1 MATRNKRKLAALNKE
16 NCEEHPRSKSAQN
29 SDAPRSQEDYIT
41 QVSEEIEGRV
51 TKKLSQEFS
60 RTENRILGAL
70 ARLDS
75 FLMNPLL
82 QGHSGTATETSRNV
96 FSVNQGTSEDDSQSD
111 PHPEAGTF
119 DSQAMRNA
127 GQELCCDKEAT
138 KCEKNSKKMNIWHEN
153 YYRSP
158 KNDLYFHSN
167 CRNGLVCRSADVT
180 FYPLLVNFSSV
191 NTKHTWKHQKV
202 R

>member
-16 NCEEHPRSKSAQN
+16 NCEEHPRGKSAQN

-51 TKKLSQEFS
+51 TKKLSQEFR

-127 GQELCCDKEAT
+127 GQKLCCD
-138 KCEKNSKKMNIWHEN
+138 SIRYHFKK
-153 YYRSP
+153 
-158 KNDLYFHSN
+158 HSSS
-167 CRNGLVCRSADVT
+167 LVV
-180 FYPLLVNFSSV
+180 PSV
-191 NTKHTWKHQKV
+191 TKHQASK
-202 R
+202 

>member
-1 MATRNKRKLAALNKE
+1 MATRNKRKLATLNKE

-29 SDAPRSQEDYIT
+29 SDVPKSQEDYIT
-41 QVSEEIEGRV
+41 QVSEDIEGRV
-51 TKKLSQEFS
+51 TKKLSQEFI
-60 RTENRILGAL
+60 RTENCILGAL

-96 FSVNQGTSEDDSQSD
+96 FSVNQGTNEDDSQSD

-127 GQELCCDKEAT
+127 GQELCCDMVTGVTEQNCSQPDILTNSHEEVMYCSPSTSSGKQKKNRSTSQPNFAAKTLRRQLRQT
-138 KCEKNSKKMNIWHEN
+138 KFCWH
-153 YYRSP
+153 
-158 KNDLYFHSN
+158 
-167 CRNGLVCRSADVT
+167 
-180 FYPLLVNFSSV
+180 FSS
-191 NTKHTWKHQKV
+191 
-202 R
+202 

>member
-1 MATRNKRKLAALNKE
+1 MATRNKRKLAGLNKE
-16 NCEEHPRSKSAQN
+16 NCEEHPRSNLAQN
-29 SDAPRSQEDYIT
+29 STAPRSQEDYIT

-82 QGHSGTATETSRNV
+82 QGHSGTAAETSRNV
-96 FSVNQGTSEDDSQSD
+96 FSVNQGTNEDDSQSD
-111 PHPEAGTF
+111 PHPKAGTF

-127 GQELCCDKEAT
+127 GQELCCDTYKL
-138 KCEKNSKKMNIWHEN
+138 K
-153 YYRSP
+153 P
-158 KNDLYFHSN
+158 
-167 CRNGLVCRSADVT
+167 
-180 FYPLLVNFSSV
+180 
-191 NTKHTWKHQKV
+191 
-202 R
+202 